1 MTLVMHKPEF
11 TGLRRV
17 ISGGQTGADQG
28 GIISAWGYGLET
40 GGHAP
45 LGWRTS
51 RGPDI
56 KLKHL
61 GLVEDM
67 SAAYPPRTRLNV
79 KNSDGTVIIGTR
91 MQSPGSVLT
100 YSLTVQHK
108 KPCKQI
114 GLPEDYTEEDVA
126 REGKAL
132 AAWIRKKHISV
143 LNVAGNRDYGDGRG
157 EGDYVHNDMTL
168 RIMTEAFEDLQ
179 STGHLIKTGLQC
191 SIDNETQEALNDLGN
206 TIHRFD
212 P

>member
-11 TGLRRV
+11 TGLRKV

-28 GIISAWGYGLET
+28 GLFAGAEVGIET

-51 RGPDI
+51 RGPDLR
-56 KLKHL
+56 LKHL

-79 KNSDGTVIIGTR
+79 KNSDGTVIIGSR

-114 GLPEDYTEEDVA
+114 GLPEDYTEEDVQ

-132 AAWIRKKHISV
+132 AAWIRKKRVGV
-143 LNVAGNRDYGDGRG
+143 LNVAGNRDGAMD
-157 EGDYVHNDMTL
+157 DVHKNMTFKIVTAAINDL
-168 RIMTEAFEDLQ
+168 H
-179 STGHLIKTGLQC
+179 STGQVIYDGVQC
-191 SIDNETQEALNDLGN
+191 SIDNQTQEALNDLGN
-206 TIHRFD
+206 TVQRSGS
-212 P
+212 